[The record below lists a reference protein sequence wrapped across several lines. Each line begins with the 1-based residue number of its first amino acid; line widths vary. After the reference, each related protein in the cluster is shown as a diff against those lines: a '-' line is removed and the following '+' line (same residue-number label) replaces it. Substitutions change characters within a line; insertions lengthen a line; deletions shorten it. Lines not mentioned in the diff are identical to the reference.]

1 MKRLERIGKLK
12 EYDRIMH
19 EQIKEGIIEPVPRN
33 FTGEKVHY
41 VPHQAVVREKAETTK
56 MRIVYDC
63 SSKTNAKS
71 PSLND
76 CLQTGPPLQ
85 PLLFDILIRN
95 RFRKFCVS
103 GDIQKAFLQIWVH
116 EKDRDAQRILWYD
129 NLEERNVTDYR
140 FTRVIFGATSSPY
153 ILGATMQKHV
163 SEYTDR
169 YPETTKSL
177 LEDTYADDIQGGG
190 DEEEQAVAFKEESTK
205 ILAEDF
211 FLRRTCGVLGR
222 G

>member
-1 MKRLERIGKLK
+1 
-12 EYDRIMH
+12 
-19 EQIKEGIIEPVPRN
+19 
-33 FTGEKVHY
+33 
-41 VPHQAVVREKAETTK
+41 

-63 SSKTNAKS
+63 FAKTNAKS

-76 CLQTGPPLQ
+76 CLKTGPPLQ

-95 RFRKFCVS
+95 KFRKFCVS

-153 ILGATMQKHV
+153 ILGTTMQKHV

-177 LEDTYADDIQGGG
+177 R
-190 DEEEQAVAFKEESTK
+190 VSTH
-205 ILAEDF
+205 LTELNLFHDYMAT
-211 FLRRTCGVLGR
+211 LRPG
-222 G
+222 

>member
-1 MKRLERIGKLK
+1 
-12 EYDRIMH
+12 MH

-33 FTGEKVHY
+33 STREKVHY
-41 VPHQAVVREKAETTK
+41 VPHQAVVREKAETSK

-71 PSLND
+71 PCLND

-85 PLLFDILIRN
+85 PLLFDIFIRN

-140 FTRVIFGATSSPY
+140 FTRVILGATSSPPWGLQCKNTSRNIRTD
-153 ILGATMQKHV
+153 ILK
-163 SEYTDR
+163 
-169 YPETTKSL
+169 PKSP

-190 DEEEQAVAFKEESTK
+190 TK
-205 ILAEDF
+205 KN
-211 FLRRTCGVLGR
+211 RRLLSR
-222 G
+222 KSQQKS